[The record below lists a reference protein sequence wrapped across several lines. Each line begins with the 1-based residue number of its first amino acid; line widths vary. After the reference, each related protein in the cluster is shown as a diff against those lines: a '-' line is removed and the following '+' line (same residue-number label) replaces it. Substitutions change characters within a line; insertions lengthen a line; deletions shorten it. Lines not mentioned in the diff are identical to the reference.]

1 MIVREDKLRIP
12 RKKKKQKGT
21 RIDED
26 YEKWLD
32 KFINE
37 PSENELEKMSTPFRK
52 DSLNNLNYQPIK
64 GA

>member
-37 PSENELEKMSTPFRK
+37 PSENELEKMSNPFER
-52 DSLNNLNYQPIK
+52 DSLNNSNYQPIK

>member
-1 MIVREDKLRIP
+1 MIKKNSFQKI
-12 RKKKKQKGT
+12 KKKKQKGT
-21 RIDED
+21 GIDED

-37 PSENELEKMSTPFRK
+37 PSENELEKMSNPFER
-52 DSLNNLNYQPIK
+52 DSLNNSNYQPIK